1 MTAPVKLLVNF
12 CSSSQNAD
20 VLILTFLQQA
30 GAEVPGLESA
40 AVHQANG
47 LHPTTR
53 LKLLGVSKRKLVSPE
68 TEDSFKGYPADA
80 VEVIEDARAALGY
93 IEERPQGP
101 HDESRRYQRNPSL
114 SFMFDEFRI
123 FMKGELEAQ
132 REEDVRRLS
141 DPKFLKRLHAG
152 SRRREEEGLGEE
164 SGRVPGLGERVVE
177 DGVGERAF
185 VGEGESGERFE
196 RDAEGRPGGT
206 DPGPNS
212 QEEDHIGDAT
222 AAVSYSASVPGEA
235 SSQGVKEKSEDERV
249 LERLNQEQ
257 EAYLARLAG
266 FGPEDGHEKDSGRA
280 DIGGSVSDAEPRFPE
295 VDEGVAYGRDAGSE
309 EDSGSEDDSDF
320 EEGISPHG
328 QSEVSWRDSTA
339 NSEQRQHS
347 ASVMHDVSATSPPA
361 GPSDPGPS
369 SHPQNPADVSS
380 GGGGGFSPVDGLP
393 FGKKLSNRNSAER
406 RAIKRARRELRE
418 RRHAELVKGDLT
430 LREVAENVLLAR
442 QVVVD
447 NLPEILQW
455 YDALG

>member
-1 MTAPVKLLVNF
+1 M
-12 CSSSQNAD
+12 
-20 VLILTFLQQA
+20 
-30 GAEVPGLESA
+30 PGLESA

-93 IEERPQGP
+93 IEERPPGP
-101 HDESRRYQRNPSL
+101 HDESRQYQRNPSL

-152 SRRREEEGLGEE
+152 SRRREEEGSGEA
-164 SGRVPGLGERVVE
+164 SGREPGLGERVVE
-177 DGVGERAF
+177 EGVGIGKGRAF
-185 VGEGESGERFE
+185 VGEGGSDERFG
-196 RDAEGRPGGT
+196 RDAEGRPGSTESGSSLQ
-206 DPGPNS
+206 G
-212 QEEDHIGDAT
+212 EGRICDAAPT
-222 AAVSYSASVPGEA
+222 VSYGASASGEA
-235 SSQGVKEKSEDERV
+235 SSQGVKETTEEERV

-266 FGPEDGHEKDSGRA
+266 FGPEDGQEQDSGRA
-280 DIGGSVSDAEPRFPE
+280 ETGGSVSDAEASFRE
-295 VDEGVAYGRDAGSE
+295 DDKGVAYGRDAGSD
-309 EDSGSEDDSDF
+309 EDSGSEDDSDS
-320 EEGISPHG
+320 EEGMSPHG
-328 QSEVSWRDSTA
+328 QSEDSWRDSTVR
-339 NSEQRQHS
+339 SELRLHS
-347 ASVMHDVSATSPPA
+347 VGDVTHDVSATSPPA
-361 GPSDPGPS
+361 EPSDPGASP
-369 SHPQNPADVSS
+369 HPQNPADVSTS
-380 GGGGGFSPVDGLP
+380 GGGGFSPVDGLP

-406 RAIKRARRELRE
+406 RAIKKARRELRE

>member
-1 MTAPVKLLVNF
+1 
-12 CSSSQNAD
+12 
-20 VLILTFLQQA
+20 LIFLQQA

-93 IEERPQGP
+93 IEERPPGP
-101 HDESRRYQRNPSL
+101 HDESRQYQRNPSL

-152 SRRREEEGLGEE
+152 SRRREGEGSGEE
-164 SGRVPGLGERVVE
+164 SGRDPGLDGRAVE
-177 DGVGERAF
+177 DGVRGRAF
-185 VGEGESGERFE
+185 VEEGGSDERFE
-196 RDAEGRPGGT
+196 RDAEGRPGIT
-206 DPGPNS
+206 DSGS
-212 QEEDHIGDAT
+212 SLQGEGRIGDAAPT
-222 AAVSYSASVPGEA
+222 VSYGASASGEA
-235 SSQGVKEKSEDERV
+235 SSHGVKEMTEEERV

-266 FGPEDGHEKDSGRA
+266 FGPEDGQEKDTGRA
-280 DIGGSVSDAEPRFPE
+280 ENSGSVSDAEARFAE
-295 VDEGVAYGRDAGSE
+295 DDGDFDCGRDAGSE
-309 EDSGSEDDSDF
+309 DDSDS
-320 EEGISPHG
+320 EEGIGPQFGDEGLVRDDSPDG
-328 QSEVSWRDSTA
+328 ESEDFWRDSTA
-339 NSEQRQHS
+339 KSEQRQHG
-347 ASVMHDVSATSPPA
+347 AAEVTHDVTTTSPPA
-361 GPSDPGPS
+361 APSDPSPS
-369 SHPQNPADVSS
+369 SHPQNPADVSTS
-380 GGGGGFSPVDGLP
+380 GGGGFSAVDGLP

-430 LREVAENVLLAR
+430 LTEVAENVLLAR